1 MNRFPPT
8 ANRQPSTG
16 FGGTMSDLET
26 DDLEET
32 LRESTELTGPVS
44 AERARRFY
52 DKVRDNI
59 RRYLEKKG
67 SLAGKSGEYL
77 LLVPD
82 MFMLL
87 WRLINDSRVNSK
99 NKMLLG
105 SGLAY
110 YLFPLDIMPE
120 GFLGPIGYIDDLVFG
135 VYLLNRMLTDTDPEI
150 LRQHWSGSEDVLVTI
165 QKVLNA
171 ADNLVGTDILGK
183 FKRMK

>member
-1 MNRFPPT
+1 
-8 ANRQPSTG
+8 
-16 FGGTMSDLET
+16 MSNVGPDEF
-26 DDLEET
+26 EET
-32 LRESTELTGPVS
+32 MRESTEVTGTVS
-44 AERARRFY
+44 RERAQRFY
-52 DKVRDNI
+52 DKVRDSI
-59 RRYLEKKG
+59 RGYLEKKG

-87 WRLINDSRVNSK
+87 WRLINDPRVNSK
-99 NKMLLG
+99 NKVLLG

-150 LRQHWSGSEDVLVTI
+150 LREHWSGSDDVLVTI
-165 QKVLNA
+165 QNVLNA
-171 ADNLVGTDILGK
+171 ADNLVGSDILSR
-183 FKRMK
+183 FKGMK